1 MNKQPTE
8 LVLAGKIYDLDTRIY
23 EATGST
29 LGKVYPAVKA
39 ISVNLIVKHLCYDK
53 NHFLRSEM
61 ILLKNMLKPLEGT
74 DVYAKLLAE
83 YDALVKNLIV
93 KHLCYD
99 KNHFLRS
106 EMILLKNMLKPLEG
120 TDVYAKLLAEY
131 DALVKEI
138 EELDVDAVFFRS
150 GLEAISGNCPVIP
163 PDKKII
169 ICISRQY
176 GCRGQDI
183 GVSLAKRTGFPY
195 FDKDILAMACDCYHV
210 DDKKII
216 ICISRQYGC
225 RGQDIGVSLAK
236 RTGFPYFDKDIL
248 AMACDCYHV
257 DEASVSDYNSAKD
270 TINSTSSWF
279 PKIPKL
285 GSVSHDTLYF
295 KERGIIQD
303 IAEKNNAII
312 LGRCADHI
320 LDKLHIPHISIYL
333 CAPLDKRIQVEMAR
347 SNVSAS
353 LAKKTI
359 QQVDRSRQA
368 FYKYYTG
375 RTWGNP
381 EHYNACLNTAMY
393 GVKGTVSLIE
403 NMMNM
408 RYQGWE

>member
-1 MNKQPTE
+1 MIQLSNDIGGIFMNKQPTE

-39 ISVNLIVKHLCYDK
+39 ISV
-53 NHFLRSEM
+53 
-61 ILLKNMLKPLEGT
+61 
-74 DVYAKLLAE
+74 
-83 YDALVKNLIV
+83 NLIV

-210 DDKKII
+210 DE
-216 ICISRQYGC
+216 
-225 RGQDIGVSLAK
+225 
-236 RTGFPYFDKDIL
+236 T
-248 AMACDCYHV
+248 
-257 DEASVSDYNSAKD
+257 SVSDYNSAKD